1 MAKETR
7 QFNEVSSE
15 FEVFRVILRHLWQLN
30 QAGTKELSSAS
41 KVGLSTIEKWKYGI
55 THSPRIDT
63 MSKVL
68 FALGYDMRAVKRRKP
83 NLRSVRN

>member
-30 QAGTKELSSAS
+30 TAGVKELSSAS
-41 KVGLSTIEKWKYGI
+41 KVSHGTLDKWKYGI

-68 FALGYDMRAVKRRKP
+68 FSLGYDIRAVKRRRP
-83 NLRSVRN
+83 NLRSVR